1 MYQRKFTKRFVRKES
16 CLYQTLSGKEDHMGA
31 GKNLVALAVAVATLV
46 APLAAQ
52 AAQPRHYH
60 WRYAHRPLPAGYYN
74 PGYYGYGSG
83 YGTGWRRR
91 SNARGWDNTC
101 LDLPWLPSEFACSA
115 K

>member
-1 MYQRKFTKRFVRKES
+1 MYQQKFTKRFVRNQV
-16 CLYQTLSGKEDHMGA
+16 LLPRTLSGKENYMGA
-31 GKNLVALAVAVATLV
+31 GKNWVALVLAVAMLV

-52 AAQPRHYH
+52 AAQARHYN

-74 PGYYGYGSG
+74 PGYYGYG
-83 YGTGWRRR
+83 YGSGWRHR

>member
-1 MYQRKFTKRFVRKES
+1 
-16 CLYQTLSGKEDHMGA
+16 MGA
-31 GKNLVALAVAVATLV
+31 GKYLVALAVAVATLV

-52 AAQPRHYH
+52 AAQARHYN

-74 PGYYGYGSG
+74 PGYYGYGYG
-83 YGTGWRRR
+83 YGSGWRRR